1 MADENLK
8 PSPPVDKKVIDTCLE
23 LLAAG
28 RPLSKI
34 MVEAK
39 RRSTVSLEHP
49 PFKPPEADQ
58 AISAEKA
65 STEPLTDTAGNAP
78 RKLPVRSLIAA
89 SVLLSVLAGTA
100 ATAYLVRVMPEPS
113 TTERHSEATNET
125 ASMRVTLSPTAN
137 TETELTANE
146 DKLTPTV
153 IKTLVERGSMFVGS
167 GDLRSARRLYERAAE
182 AGDPQAAIYLGETYD
197 PAFLK
202 RARFGKSVRGHLD
215 SAVYWYRRARDLG
228 SNEADEMLK
237 RLATS
242 SGN

>member
-1 MADENLK
+1 LN
-8 PSPPVDKKVIDTCLE
+8 TCLE

-28 RPLSKI
+28 RPLSEI

-39 RRSTVSLEHP
+39 RRSTVSLDHP
-49 PFKPPEADQ
+49 PFAPPEADQ

-65 STEPLTDTAGNAP
+65 NTEPLMDTAGNAP
-78 RKLPVRSLIAA
+78 RKLPVRSLLAA
-89 SVLLSVLAGTA
+89 SALLSVLADTA
-100 ATAYLVRVMPEPS
+100 ATAYLVRVMPESS

-125 ASMRVTLSPTAN
+125 ASMRVALSPTAN
-137 TETELTANE
+137 TEIELTASE
-146 DKLTPTV
+146 DKLTPIE
-153 IKTLVERGSMFVGS
+153 IKKLVERGTMLVGS
-167 GDLRSARRLYERAAE
+167 GDLPSARRLYERAAE

-237 RLATS
+237 LYAKLS
-242 SGN
+242 AN

>member
-8 PSPPVDKKVIDTCLE
+8 PSPPVDEKVIDTCLE

-28 RPLSKI
+28 RPLSEI

-39 RRSTVSLEHP
+39 RRSTVSLDHP
-49 PFKPPEADQ
+49 PFAPPEADQ

-65 STEPLTDTAGNAP
+65 NTEPLMDTAGNAP

-89 SVLLSVLAGTA
+89 SALLGVLAGTA
-100 ATAYLVRVMPEPS
+100 STAYFVRVMPESS

-125 ASMRVTLSPTAN
+125 ASMRVALSPTAN
-137 TETELTANE
+137 TETELTASE
-146 DKLTPTV
+146 DKLTPIE
-153 IKTLVERGSMFVGS
+153 IKKLVERGTMLVGS
-167 GDLRSARRLYERAAE
+167 GDLPSARRLYERAAE
-182 AGDPQAAIYLGETYD
+182 AGDPEAAIYLGETYD

-237 RLATS
+237 LYAKLS
-242 SGN
+242 AN

>member
-8 PSPPVDKKVIDTCLE
+8 PSPSVDEKVIDTCLE

-28 RPLSKI
+28 RPLSEV
-34 MVEAK
+34 MLEAK

-49 PFKPPEADQ
+49 PFEAPEADQ
-58 AISAEKA
+58 AISAKKP
-65 STEPLTDTAGNAP
+65 STQPLMDTAGNAP

-89 SVLLSVLAGTA
+89 SALLSVLAGTA

-137 TETELTANE
+137 TETELTASE
-146 DKLTPTV
+146 DKLTPIE
-153 IKTLVERGSMFVGS
+153 IKKLVERGTTLVGS
-167 GDLRSARRLYERAAE
+167 GDLPSARRLYERAAE

-237 RLATS
+237 LYAKLS
-242 SGN
+242 AN

>member
-8 PSPPVDKKVIDTCLE
+8 PSPPVDEKVIDTCLE

-28 RPLSKI
+28 RPLSEI

-39 RRSTVSLEHP
+39 RRSTVSLDHP
-49 PFKPPEADQ
+49 PFAPPEADQ

-65 STEPLTDTAGNAP
+65 NTEPLMDTAGNAP
-78 RKLPVRSLIAA
+78 RKLPVRSLLAA
-89 SVLLSVLAGTA
+89 SALLSVLADTA
-100 ATAYLVRVMPEPS
+100 ATAYLVRVMPESS

-125 ASMRVTLSPTAN
+125 ASMRVALSPTAN
-137 TETELTANE
+137 TEIELTASE
-146 DKLTPTV
+146 DKLTPIE
-153 IKTLVERGSMFVGS
+153 IKKLVERGTMLVGS
-167 GDLRSARRLYERAAE
+167 GDLPSARRLYERAVE

-202 RARFGKSVRGHLD
+202 RARFGKNARGHLD

-228 SNEADEMLK
+228 SSEADEMLK

>member
-8 PSPPVDKKVIDTCLE
+8 LPPLVDEKVIDTCLE

-28 RPLSKI
+28 RPLSEI

-89 SVLLSVLAGTA
+89 SALLSVLAGTA
-100 ATAYLVRVMPEPS
+100 GTPHFVWGVAGAP
-113 TTERHSEATNET
+113 TTER
-125 ASMRVTLSPTAN
+125 
-137 TETELTANE
+137 
-146 DKLTPTV
+146 
-153 IKTLVERGSMFVGS
+153 G
-167 GDLRSARRLYERAAE
+167 
-182 AGDPQAAIYLGETYD
+182 
-197 PAFLK
+197 
-202 RARFGKSVRGHLD
+202 
-215 SAVYWYRRARDLG
+215 
-228 SNEADEMLK
+228 
-237 RLATS
+237 
-242 SGN
+242 

>member
-8 PSPPVDKKVIDTCLE
+8 PSPPVDEKVIDTCLE

-28 RPLSKI
+28 RPLSEI

-39 RRSTVSLEHP
+39 RRSTVSLDHP
-49 PFKPPEADQ
+49 PFAPPEADQ

-65 STEPLTDTAGNAP
+65 NTEPLMDTAGNAP
-78 RKLPVRSLIAA
+78 RKLPVRSLLAA
-89 SVLLSVLAGTA
+89 SALLSVLADTA
-100 ATAYLVRVMPEPS
+100 ATAYLVRVMPESS

-125 ASMRVTLSPTAN
+125 ASMRVALSPTAN
-137 TETELTANE
+137 TEIELTASE
-146 DKLTPTV
+146 DKLTPIE
-153 IKTLVERGSMFVGS
+153 IKKLVERGTMLVGS
-167 GDLRSARRLYERAAE
+167 GDLPSARRLYERAAE

-237 RLATS
+237 LYAKLS
-242 SGN
+242 AN